1 MNKNTA
7 FDIISRYKAD
17 ISFNSELAEAL
28 DVALKALRPEPT
40 KYVYAL
46 QLRIGGIKS
55 PLWLEVSD
63 DRCKMQSHIAE
74 LREKVVERCKNVTSG
89 FEYDFRYGSAYNFTA
104 NKNNKNE
111 LPFIFEGKHYC
122 FIILRVL
129 DCNKARYELSIEHD
143 ADAVQDVV
151 SNVLKL

>member
-1 MNKNTA
+1 MDGETHRYKLFLNMDKNTA

-28 DVALKALRPEPT
+28 DIALKALQPEPT

-63 DRCKMQSHIAE
+63 DRCKMQFHIAE
-74 LREKVVERCKNVTSG
+74 LREKVVERCKDSTSG
-89 FEYDFRYGSAYNFTA
+89 FEYDFQHGSTYNFTA
-104 NKNNKNE
+104 NKHNRNE
-111 LPFIFEGKHYC
+111 LPFIFQGKHYY
-122 FIILRVL
+122 FIII
-129 DCNKARYELSIEHD
+129 KALACKKR
-143 ADAVQDVV
+143 
-151 SNVLKL
+151 